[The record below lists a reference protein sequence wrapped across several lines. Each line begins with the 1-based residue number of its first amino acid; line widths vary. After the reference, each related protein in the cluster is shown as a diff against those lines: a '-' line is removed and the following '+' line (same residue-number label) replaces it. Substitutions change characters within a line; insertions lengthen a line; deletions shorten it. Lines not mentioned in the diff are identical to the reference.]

1 MIVLKKN
8 CSHHWILLVI
18 VPREKMV
25 YIYDSTAENKMEAI
39 QTEKKETKKQTKKEQ
54 ISFGDLYYITQHWTE

>member
-1 MIVLKKN
+1 MIVFQKN

-25 YIYDSTAENKMEAI
+25 YIYDSTAEKKLEAL
-39 QTEKKETKKQTKKEQ
+39 QEEKKDKKKE
-54 ISFGDLYYITQHWTE
+54 ISFGDLYYITEHWTE